1 MKDRPL
7 HIAFLWHMH
16 QPYYL
21 DPISDRFV
29 MPWVRLHGIKDYYDM
44 VAILENF
51 PDIHQT
57 VNMVPSLVEQILKYT
72 DSGATDEYM
81 DLTLKPASELTVND
95 KIFILTNF
103 FSLQWDNMLFVYPR
117 YRDILERRGY
127 SPTPQALEKACRRF
141 TTQDF
146 LDLQVWF
153 NLAWFDPMFKDN
165 DPFLKSLI
173 EKGRD
178 FSETEKCE
186 LINKQ
191 IDVIRMIIPE
201 YKKLMARGQIEV
213 TASPYYHPILPL
225 LCDTDIAKVAI
236 PGISLPK
243 KRFRHPEDAKT
254 QIENAVSYHSRI
266 FGSPPQGMWP
276 SEGSVSEE
284 IIPLLGR
291 AGIKWIA
298 TDEEILARSLDI
310 QFSRRLSDE
319 DPVPEALYKPY
330 SIEKQGHRLSMIF
343 RDHQISDL
351 VGFVYSRWDSK
362 KAVDDLISRLHRIRK
377 GVEWHDGDHLVSII
391 LDGEN
396 AWEHY
401 KNDGHDF
408 LSCLYE
414 RLSRESAFKT
424 VRVSDYLSEQP
435 PARDMGRLFPG
446 SWINHNFKIWIG
458 HEEDNSAW
466 DLVKETR
473 DFLEATVKKE
483 KGIEKDKIAEAW
495 EKMYIAE
502 GSDWCWWF
510 GEEHNSGMDDKFDEL
525 FRAQLMGVYKA
536 LGKDAPEHFKIP
548 LLRGERERKLTR
560 ELVAFLKPEID
571 GRVTSYYE
579 WLPAGVYDTRAAGG
593 AMHQVD
599 NILYGIYYGFDLNNL
614 FMRLDSLATLISAA
628 DDGRVTF
635 NIQIIEPYASRIEIA
650 IPRRGKAVAVQYVKD
665 EKGQW
670 TKVQDIEKVAVDEII
685 EIAIPFKAI
694 KASVNEEVQLVVVV
708 SRGEEE
714 LERWPKTGYLSF
726 EVPTEEFEAIRW
738 CV

>member
-1 MKDRPL
+1 MRDRPL

-21 DPISDRFV
+21 DPISDKFV

-44 VAILENF
+44 VAILEKF

-57 VNMVPSLVEQILKYT
+57 INMVPSLVEQILKYT
-72 DSGATDEYM
+72 DSGATDDYM
-81 DLTLKPASELTVND
+81 DLTLKTASDLTVCD

-127 SPTPQALEKACRRF
+127 SLTPQALEKACRRF

-153 NLAWFDPMFKDN
+153 NLAWFDPMFKDH

-173 EKGRD
+173 QKGRD
-178 FSETEKCE
+178 FSETEKRE

-191 IDVIRMIIPE
+191 IDVMRMIIPE

-266 FGSPPQGMWP
+266 FGSLPQGMWP
-276 SEGSVSEE
+276 SEGAVSED
-284 IIPLLGR
+284 ILPLLGR

-298 TDEEILARSLDI
+298 TDEEILAKSLDI
-310 QFSRRLSDE
+310 QFHRGLSDDE
-319 DPVPEALYKPY
+319 PVPNALYKPY
-330 SIEKQGHRLSMIF
+330 YIDKHGHRLSMIF
-343 RDHQISDL
+343 RDHQLSDL
-351 VGFVYSRWDSK
+351 IGFVYSRWDSK

-435 PARDMGRLFPG
+435 PASDMGKLFPG

-502 GSDWCWWF
+502 GSDWC
-510 GEEHNSGMDDKFDEL
+510 NSPGSACL
-525 FRAQLMGVYKA
+525 AARALLSGWRLNCCLSTLLGLKIGDRGV
-536 LGKDAPEHFKIP
+536 D
-548 LLRGERERKLTR
+548 
-560 ELVAFLKPEID
+560 
-571 GRVTSYYE
+571 
-579 WLPAGVYDTRAAGG
+579 LPG
-593 AMHQVD
+593 
-599 NILYGIYYGFDLNNL
+599 
-614 FMRLDSLATLISAA
+614 
-628 DDGRVTF
+628 
-635 NIQIIEPYASRIEIA
+635 
-650 IPRRGKAVAVQYVKD
+650 
-665 EKGQW
+665 
-670 TKVQDIEKVAVDEII
+670 
-685 EIAIPFKAI
+685 
-694 KASVNEEVQLVVVV
+694 
-708 SRGEEE
+708 
-714 LERWPKTGYLSF
+714 F
-726 EVPTEEFEAIRW
+726 EVLGDIHHRALSIICARHTKSSHYKGRRLYHGFP
-738 CV
+738 

>member
-29 MPWVRLHGIKDYYDM
+29 MPWVRLHGIKDYFDM

-191 IDVIRMIIPE
+191 IDVMRMIIPE